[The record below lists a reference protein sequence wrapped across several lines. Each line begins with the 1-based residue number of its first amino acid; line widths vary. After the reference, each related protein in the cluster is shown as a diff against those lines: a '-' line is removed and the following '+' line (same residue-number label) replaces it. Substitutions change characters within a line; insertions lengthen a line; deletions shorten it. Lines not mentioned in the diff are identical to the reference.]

1 MSDPNE
7 YGKFSVRVAD
17 HDLGA
22 LRDDAVAQMHEV
34 ARGVVGLTKRELFA
48 SLAMQG
54 QLAGT
59 YDLRPRAVARDSVR
73 YADALLAELAS
84 AGREVVGDE

>member
-1 MSDPNE
+1 MSDVNDFVFPGPNT
-7 YGKFSVRVAD
+7 KD
-17 HDLGA
+17 HPQG
-22 LRDDAVAQMHEV
+22 LR
-34 ARGVVGLTKRELFA
+34 KRELFA
-48 SLAMQG
+48 ALAMQG

-84 AGREVVGDE
+84 VDSEVVGDE